1 MRGAD
6 MEGYKDFEGRDLD
19 GAIAEACEY
28 FNAKREKLEI
38 EIIQDAKTGIFGIVG
53 FRKAKIRA
61 RRAHVRE
68 SVESI
73 LGRAKEPAD
82 AAVSTDEEKTSARG
96 EGRGRDSRG
105 RHAERRPAPR
115 RAVEDA
121 GKPSAD
127 AGLSAQTLEKPSAEP
142 AETAFPEETPARNTS
157 EDAAGAS
164 VSPVVGAVS
173 CDAELED
180 EGESTFRPLRRRGE
194 GRIAGRRR
202 GPAALRSPAPGGR
215 EDSTAEGGEMAD
227 EIPEGLPILPLE
239 ELDGEKLCALLEST
253 VRELIRPVAGDDDD
267 VSVAAEISNGRAR
280 VRIECNEESGL
291 LIGREGQTLVALQ
304 YLASRIV
311 SHGMNAAVRVQ
322 LDAGEYRQR
331 QEEKLRAMALAL
343 AEKVR
348 HSGRS
353 FSTRPLSSYHR
364 RIVHLALQDAEDIQT
379 RSIGDGPMK
388 RVVIMRRRAEKAA
401 GA

>member
-6 MEGYKDFEGRDLD
+6 MEGYRDFEGKDLD

-61 RRAHVRE
+61 RRVRVRE
-68 SVESI
+68 SVENI
-73 LGRAKEPAD
+73 LGTAKKSMDIAAPTD
-82 AAVSTDEEKTSARG
+82 AEKPSVRG
-96 EGRGRDSRG
+96 EGRGRENRG
-105 RHAERRPAPR
+105 RHAERKQAHRKA
-115 RAVEDA
+115 AEDA
-121 GKPSAD
+121 EEMSSAD
-127 AGLSAQTLEKPSAEP
+127 AALSTETLEKPSAESG
-142 AETAFPEETPARNTS
+142 AASPARMPGQIPS
-157 EDAAGAS
+157 EDAVKAS
-164 VSPVVGAVS
+164 SLAVEPVS
-173 CDAELED
+173 CDAMPAE
-180 EGESTFRPLRRRGE
+180 ESETPVRPVRRRGE

-202 GPAALRSPAPGGR
+202 GPAALRSPAPVCR
-215 EDSTAEGGEMAD
+215 EDSSVERGDMAD
-227 EIPEGLPILPLE
+227 EIPEGLPIRPLE
-239 ELDGEKLCALLEST
+239 ELDGAKLCALLEST

-267 VSVAAEISNGRAR
+267 VAVTAEISNGRAR
-280 VRIECNEESGL
+280 VRIECHEDSGL

-331 QEEKLRAMALAL
+331 QDEKLRAMALGL

-348 HSGRS
+348 QSGRS

-364 RIVHLALQDAEDIQT
+364 RIVHLALQEAEDIQT

-388 RVVIMRRRAEKAA
+388 RVIIMRRRTEKPAPME
-401 GA
+401 

>member
-1 MRGAD
+1 
-6 MEGYKDFEGRDLD
+6 MEGYKDFEGKDLD

-61 RRAHVRE
+61 RRVRVRE
-68 SVESI
+68 SVDTI
-73 LGRAKEPAD
+73 LGNAKKSMD
-82 AAVSTDEEKTSARG
+82 IAVTEDEEKPSIRG
-96 EGRGRDSRG
+96 EGRGRDNRG
-105 RHAERRPAPR
+105 RHAERRQAPR
-115 RAVEDA
+115 KGADDA
-121 GKPSAD
+121 EAKTPAESS
-127 AGLSAQTLEKPSAEP
+127 LSGEPLEKPSTESAAASP
-142 AETAFPEETPARNTS
+142 AAMSAGDPS
-157 EDAAGAS
+157 EDAVRAS
-164 VSPVVGAVS
+164 APVVESAS
-173 CDAELED
+173 CGVVPAD
-180 EGESTFRPLRRRGE
+180 ESENPVRPARRRGE
-194 GRIAGRRR
+194 GRMAGRRR
-202 GPAALRSPAPGGR
+202 GPAALRTPAPGFR
-215 EDSTAEGGEMAD
+215 EDTSAERGDMAD
-227 EIPEGLPILPLE
+227 EVPEGLPILPLE

-267 VSVAAEISNGRAR
+267 VAVTAEIANGRAR
-280 VRIECNEESGL
+280 VRIECHEDSGL

-331 QEEKLRAMALAL
+331 QDEKLRAMALGL

-348 HSGRS
+348 QSGRS

-364 RIVHLALQDAEDIQT
+364 RIVHLALQEAEDIQT

-388 RVVIMRRRAEKAA
+388 RVIIMRRRTGKAA
-401 GA
+401 PKA